1 MDYLTL
7 RDDSGNTVVVHT
19 AHRKRGKIWTASW
32 SAMSPD
38 GHTCDRR
45 TSDYYCSSH
54 YLDYAVTSGEG
65 MPPDF
70 ALHVLVSDA
79 LWLAWIRSRR
89 DQYIARRKSTSIRRG
104 PVIVSTQE
112 GPRP

>member
-7 RDDSGNTVVVHT
+7 HDDHGNTVVVH
-19 AHRKRGKIWTASW
+19 AAQRKRGKLWTASW
-32 SAMSPD
+32 SAASPD
-38 GHTCDRR
+38 GRTFDRR
-45 TSDYYCSSH
+45 TSDYYCSRH
-54 YLDYAVTSGEG
+54 YVDYAVTSAEG
-65 MPPDF
+65 TPPDF
-70 ALHVLVSDA
+70 ALEVLVSDA

-89 DQYIARRKSTSIRRG
+89 DQYEARRKSTSIRRG